1 MDGQA
6 LLTWCHSRS
15 SQPLIMGV
23 LNITPNSFS
32 DGGHF
37 LDTDTAL
44 LRALEMEKEG
54 ADLIDIGAEASHP
67 GAEPVSEQLEIDRLI
82 PVIERIRSDSAIAIS
97 VDTYKPN
104 VMRAAVEAGASMIN
118 DIKALQVA
126 GALQIAAGLNVP
138 ICLMHMQGN
147 PISMQNNPQ
156 YPDGVMTTLQD
167 FFSDRIRQCM
177 EAGIPKSRL
186 LLDPGIGF
194 GKTCEHN
201 LQILR
206 EITALLRYQCP
217 LLLGVSRKRLLGD
230 IVKKTVSQRMLAG
243 LSAAVYAVM
252 RGVLM
257 IRTHDISETKQGL
270 TVLEALT

>member
-1 MDGQA
+1 MDGRA
-6 LLTWCHSRS
+6 LFKWCHLRS

-32 DGGHF
+32 DGGHYSNI
-37 LDTDTAL
+37 DNAL
-44 LRALEMEKEG
+44 FRALEMEKEG

-67 GAEPVSEQLEIDRLI
+67 GAEPVSEQLELDRLI
-82 PVIERIRSDSAIAIS
+82 PVIERIHAASEIAIS

-104 VMRAAVEAGASMIN
+104 VMKAAIEAGASMIN
-118 DIKALQVA
+118 DIKALQVL
-126 GALQIAAGLNVP
+126 GSLQMAAELNFP

-156 YPDGVMTTLQD
+156 YPEGIMTSLHD
-167 FFSDRIRQCM
+167 FFFDRIQKCI
-177 EAGIPKSRL
+177 EAGIPKRL
-186 LLDPGIGF
+186 ILLDPGIGF
-194 GKTCEHN
+194 GKTYDHN

-206 EITALLRYQCP
+206 EITELHRYQCP
-217 LLLGVSRKRLLGD
+217 ILLGVSRKRVLGEL
-230 IVKKTVSQRMLAG
+230 VKKSVNRRMVAG

-257 IRTHDISETKQGL
+257 IRTHDIAETKQGL
-270 TVLEALT
+270 TILEALT